1 MKRRVRVVGMYLV
14 LRAYAH
20 QHTWLSSC
28 VVSVSDRQIAKVI
41 DTLQCPSGIELVFIN
56 LTSVSIFLSHS
67 ISVSQPCIYVK
78 VELDHDRSRSSSATY
93 MYDLI
98 VISTDVSQRTIF
110 TIVDVEPQSN
120 TFSDNRQRAQTSS
133 CQRFPSFNAHNF
145 IFTYFTNRKI
155 KLI

>member
-1 MKRRVRVVGMYLV
+1 MYGMYLV

-41 DTLQCPSGIELVFIN
+41 DTLQCPSGIELVFMN

-78 VELDHDRSRSSSATY
+78 VELDHDRSRSSSVTY
-93 MYDLI
+93 MNDLI
-98 VISTDVSQRTIF
+98 VILTEASL
-110 TIVDVEPQSN
+110 QSN
-120 TFSDNRQRAQTSS
+120 TFSDNRQRSQTSS
-133 CQRFPSFNAHNF
+133 FHRFPS
-145 IFTYFTNRKI
+145 IFTQSSQFTYYI
-155 KLI
+155 KTNDKFI

>member
-41 DTLQCPSGIELVFIN
+41 DTLQCPSGIKLVFMN

-78 VELDHDRSRSSSATY
+78 VELDHDRSRSSSVTY

-145 IFTYFTNRKI
+145 TFTYFTNRKI